1 MALSPDRLRHLV
13 ALAVSPGASE
23 EESRS
28 AAVLACRMLAQE
40 EGLLERLCAPPPVAA
55 PAQVRRHAGAT
66 RQPITRQA
74 VPVSPPSPPAEPS
87 PAPPTPAESTN
98 GRVVVPRVVLKSKYH
113 GNCAECHKDYDPGD
127 PIAWA
132 KNYPT
137 IHAKCHA
144 APGNRPVKTHHTP
157 KPQKTSSHGSRSEYG
172 RPKPSGQA
180 KFTW

>member
-40 EGLLERLCAPPPVAA
+40 EGLLDRICAPPPTPV
-55 PAQVRRHAGAT
+55 QIRRHAGAT

-74 VPVSPPSPPAEPS
+74 VPVTPPSPPAESS
-87 PAPPTPAESTN
+87 PAPPAPAETN
-98 GRVVVPRVVLKSKYH
+98 GGRVVVPRVVLKSKYH
-113 GNCAECHKDYDPGD
+113 GNCAECHKDYAPGD

-137 IHAKCHA
+137 VHAKCHA
-144 APGNRPVKTHHTP
+144 APGNRPPKTHHTP
-157 KPQKTSSHGSRSEYG
+157 KPQKAPRSEYG
-172 RPKPSGQA
+172 RPKPAGQA

>member
-1 MALSPDRLRHLV
+1 MAL
-13 ALAVSPGASE
+13 ATSPGASE

-28 AAVLACRMLAQE
+28 AAVLACRMLAQDE
-40 EGLLERLCAPPPVAA
+40 RLLERLCAPVPPVAA

-66 RQPITRQA
+66 RQPITRQT
-74 VPVSPPSPPAEPS
+74 VPTPPPAPAEPI
-87 PAPPTPAESTN
+87 PA
-98 GRVVVPRVVLKSKYH
+98 PRVVHKSKYH